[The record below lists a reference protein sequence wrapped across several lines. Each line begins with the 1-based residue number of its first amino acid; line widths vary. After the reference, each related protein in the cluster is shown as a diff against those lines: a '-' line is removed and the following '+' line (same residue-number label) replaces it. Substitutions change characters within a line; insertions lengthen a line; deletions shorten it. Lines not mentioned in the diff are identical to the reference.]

1 MSFYPRHPRGW
12 RRPCTFPFKQKPPG
26 FYPRHPRGW
35 RQAYMMEQLEDMM
48 VSIHATLAGGDRYRR
63 CHLFDGKCFYPR
75 HPRGWRPFDGISS
88 TILSSPFL
96 STPPSRVAT
105 SRIALIG
112 GCVLFLSTPPS
123 RVATNFKQPKDKP
136 LKKFLSTPP
145 SRVATRENY
154 FYLFGGKDVSIH
166 ATLAGGDYTSQI
178 PR

>member
-1 MSFYPRHPRGW
+1 
-12 RRPCTFPFKQKPPG
+12 
-26 FYPRHPRGW
+26 
-35 RQAYMMEQLEDMM
+35 MMEQLEDMM

-75 HPRGWRPFDGISS
+75 HPRGWRPIDGISS
-88 TILSSPFL
+88 TILSSP
-96 STPPSRVAT
+96 
-105 SRIALIG
+105 
-112 GCVLFLSTPPS
+112 FLSTPPS